1 MTRWNI
7 ISKKNPAMWRHAT
20 GIVLTLITL
29 AGSAFGEPVRAAY
42 PSANVQF
49 LPAFV
54 ALEKGFYKTESLEAE
69 LISVRSAVT
78 AVQALVGNQIHF
90 IFSVGPQMPAIWEGT
105 DIILLAQQVGR
116 PTLWWLGRR
125 SRKSPISKE
134 KSWASPSAAL
144 PLPA

>member
-1 MTRWNI
+1 MRGASMRQVVIALVSCTI
-7 ISKKNPAMWRHAT
+7 LCSGKA
-20 GIVLTLITL
+20 L
-29 AGSAFGEPVRAAY
+29 AEPVRAAY

-54 ALEKGFYKTESLEAE
+54 SLEKGFYKREGLDAE

-90 IFSVGPQMPAIWEGT
+90 IFSVCPQMPAIWAGT

-116 PTLWWLGRR
+116 PTFAQLVRLERQQD
-125 SRKSPISKE
+125 SD
-134 KSWASPSAAL
+134 
-144 PLPA
+144 